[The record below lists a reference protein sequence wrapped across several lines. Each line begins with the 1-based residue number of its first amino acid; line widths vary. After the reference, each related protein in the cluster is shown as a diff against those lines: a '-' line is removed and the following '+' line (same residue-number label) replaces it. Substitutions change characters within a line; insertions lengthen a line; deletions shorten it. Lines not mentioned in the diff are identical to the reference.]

1 MTGPAPLDAMLMA
14 DIAEELA
21 DLAGEGRVT
30 RTMMEAL
37 AEEIEVELH
46 EVVAATAMNP
56 ALPLDRPHPVSV
68 DVCIGRCQFGGGLP
82 ILQSLLALQRE
93 WEEAG
98 QPGFNLACR
107 GCLDVCDFAP
117 AVRIA
122 GPHGVLVE
130 RFATSEGIAGILKE
144 LCAP

>member
-1 MTGPAPLDAMLMA
+1 MLMA

-30 RTMMEAL
+30 RPLMEEL
-37 AEEIEVELH
+37 AAELEVELY

-56 ALPLDRPHPVSV
+56 ALALDRPHGISV
-68 DVCIGRCQFGGGLP
+68 DVCIGRCQFGGGIP
-82 ILQSLLALQRE
+82 ILQSLLELQKE
-93 WEEAG
+93 WEDAG
-98 QPGFNLACR
+98 RSGFNLACR

-130 RFATSEGIAGILKE
+130 RFATSEGITEILSE
-144 LCAP
+144 LCSP